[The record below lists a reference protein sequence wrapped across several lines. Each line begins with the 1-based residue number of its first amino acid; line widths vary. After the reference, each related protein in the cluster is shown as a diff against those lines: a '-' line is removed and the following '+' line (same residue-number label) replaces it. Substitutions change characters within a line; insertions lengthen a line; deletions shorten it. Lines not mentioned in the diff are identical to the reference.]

1 MNTLIYITFLWAFI
15 FNMYCPTS
23 KEGVGKIAKKL
34 KRPQGGGK
42 FVIIGTPCFTVLS
55 ITFLPS
61 LVFFVVLISANVCS
75 HVKRA

>member
-1 MNTLIYITFLWAFI
+1 MGVHIQHILSNIQGRCWKD
-15 FNMYCPTS
+15 S
-23 KEGVGKIAKKL
+23 KETKEGGVKL
-34 KRPQGGGK
+34 I
-42 FVIIGTPCFTVLS
+42 IIGTPCFIVLS